1 MNIDIKDV
9 ITLSDNNEYGVVSK
23 TIYDNKAY
31 YYLVDINNN
40 ENIKFLF
47 EEGEKLIELEDE
59 KIIKSII
66 PKLLNEIKDI
76 M

>member
-23 TIYDNKAY
+23 TIYENKIY

-40 ENIKFLF
+40 SNIKFLF
-47 EEGEKLIELEDE
+47 EEGNKLLELEDE
-59 KIIKSII
+59 KLIQSII

>member
-1 MNIDIKDV
+1 MSIDIKDV

-23 TIYDNKAY
+23 TIYDNISY

-40 ENIKFLF
+40 NNIKFLF
-47 EEGEKLIELEDE
+47 EQGNKLIELEDKK
-59 KIIKSII
+59 KIQLII
-66 PKLLNEIKDI
+66 PKFLNEIKDI

>member
-1 MNIDIKDV
+1 MNIEIKDV

-23 TIYDNKAY
+23 TIYNDKVY

-40 ENIKFLF
+40 SNIKFLF
-47 EEGEKLIELEDE
+47 ESENKLIELEDK
-59 KIIKSII
+59 KIIQTII

-76 M
+76 I

>member
-23 TIYDNKAY
+23 TIYDNKIY
-31 YYLVDINNN
+31 YYLVDINDNS
-40 ENIKFLF
+40 NIKFLF
-47 EEGEKLIELEDE
+47 EEGNKLLELEDE
-59 KIIKSII
+59 KLIQSII